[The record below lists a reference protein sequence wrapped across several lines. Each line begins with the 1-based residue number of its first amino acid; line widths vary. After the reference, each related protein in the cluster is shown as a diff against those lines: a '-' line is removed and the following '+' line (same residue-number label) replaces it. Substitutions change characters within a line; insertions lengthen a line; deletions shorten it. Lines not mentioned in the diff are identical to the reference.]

1 MATPAKISAQ
11 MQPLDILMLI
21 VLSVLWGG
29 SFFFFEVLLEYW
41 QPLTI
46 VTLRVGL
53 AAMVLWLIVLMG
65 KTPIPKT
72 GKAWFALL
80 IIALLNNAIPF
91 FLIVWGQTHIT
102 ASLSSILNATTP
114 FFTVLVAGALLVD
127 ERITK
132 GKLVGVIIGLI
143 GTVVLIG
150 PEVLVGGFKTGSVL
164 GQLAVMGAALS
175 YAFAGVW
182 ARRFKEM
189 GITPLVIAAGQT
201 LLAAAVLL
209 PITLAID
216 APLGTLEGAG
226 IKIWQAMFG
235 LAVFSTA
242 LAYLLY
248 FRLIASAGATNAA
261 LVTFLV
267 PISATILGVRYL
279 DEPFTGIQAAGMA
292 LIGAGLL
299 IMDGRVFNK
308 KSGIR

>member
-65 KTPIPKT
+65 KTPIPRT

-150 PEVLVGGFKTGSVL
+150 PDVRVEGFNSDSVL
-164 GQLAVMGAALS
+164 GQLAVMSAALS

-189 GITPLVIAAGQT
+189 GITPLVIAAGQ
-201 LLAAAVLL
+201 LIV
-209 PITLAID
+209 D
-216 APLGTLEGAG
+216 APLATLTGAG
-226 IKIWQAMFG
+226 IKIWQAMLG

-267 PISATILGVRYL
+267 PISATLLGVRYL
-279 DEPFTGIQAAGMA
+279 DDPFTGIQAAGMA

-308 KSGIR
+308 KTSNP